1 MCVCVCIYL
10 YIYIYIYVYVCVCV
24 CVHVCMHAMSLQSCL
39 TLCNPMGCS
48 PPGSPVHGIPGKN
61 TGVDCP
67 PPGDLPNS
75 GIELTSLMFSIL
87 ASEFFTTSTTWEA
100 HIYILKWINYMYT
113 YIWASLVTQLVENL
127 PTVQE
132 TQVRSLGWEIP
143 WRRAWQFTPVFLI
156 GESPWTE

>member
-1 MCVCVCIYL
+1 MYMCVHVCI
-10 YIYIYIYVYVCVCV
+10 YVCVCV
-24 CVHVCMHAMSLQSCL
+24 CVRVCMHTILLQSCL
-39 TLCNPMGCS
+39 TLYNPMGCS
-48 PPGSPVHGIPGKN
+48 PPGSSVHGISGKN
-61 TGVDCP
+61 IGVNCP

-75 GIELTSLMFSIL
+75 GTELTSLMFSIL

-113 YIWASLVTQLVENL
+113 YIWASLVAQLVKNL
-127 PTVQE
+127 PTMQE

-143 WRRAWQFTPVFLI
+143 WRRAWQCTPVFLI